1 MGKIC
6 DSCFYQEH
14 RYDGSPICQHIQSMR
29 GLEVVAEYVMCDS
42 IKECKYYTHR
52 TEVSTGTY

>member
-14 RYDGSPICQHIQSMR
+14 RYDGVPICQHIQSMR
-29 GLEVVAEYVMCDS
+29 GLEVVAEYAMCDA
-42 IKECKYYTHR
+42 IKECECYSSK
-52 TEVSTGTY
+52 TEVNT

>member
-14 RYDGSPICQHIQSMR
+14 RYDGSPICHHIQSMR
-29 GLEVVAEYVMCDS
+29 GLEVVAEYAMCDA

-52 TEVSTGTY
+52 TEVST